1 MEQKKQSESDK
12 MNKTTREKMS
22 IINQAVESY
31 RKVPD
36 SIGRIFTN
44 L

>member
-1 MEQKKQSESDK
+1 
-12 MNKTTREKMS
+12 MS

-36 SIGRIFTN
+36 SIGRIFYEFVN
-44 L
+44 CSIGI